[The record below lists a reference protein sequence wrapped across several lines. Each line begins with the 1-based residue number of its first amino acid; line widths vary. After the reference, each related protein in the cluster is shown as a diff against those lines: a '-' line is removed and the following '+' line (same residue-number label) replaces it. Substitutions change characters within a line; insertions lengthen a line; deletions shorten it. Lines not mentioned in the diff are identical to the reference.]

1 MSKSDILEEL
11 PKLGPEE
18 RRQIFERLCE
28 LQERDLLNGVE
39 PSPDEKA
46 MLDREL
52 EDYQSNPSA
61 GSTWEEVESRLLNRP
76 GR

>member
-1 MSKSDILEEL
+1 MIKTDILEEL

-28 LQERDLLNGVE
+28 LEERDLLNGVG
-39 PSPDEKA
+39 PTPDEKA

-52 EDYQSNPSA
+52 EEYQSNPSA
-61 GSTWEEVESRLLNRP
+61 GSTSEQVESPLLSRP

>member
-1 MSKSDILEEL
+1 MSKTDILEEL

-28 LQERDLLNGVE
+28 LQDRDLLNGVG
-39 PSPDEKA
+39 PTPDEKA

-52 EDYQSNPSA
+52 EEYQSNPST